1 MKVAEIGVEM
11 GNEWGNLWESVSQST
26 SENRRLGSRRAH
38 FTQERITMPDYLSR
52 VIKAVL
58 PNSIITHLEENRQ
71 EEIEKEEEEEQLSS
85 HPLCYCE
92 PVDPPDGIF
101 GGVRSSLELI
111 WNTKTSPAHT
121 EESFHVVCV
130 KG

>member
-1 MKVAEIGVEM
+1 
-11 GNEWGNLWESVSQST
+11 
-26 SENRRLGSRRAH
+26 
-38 FTQERITMPDYLSR
+38 MPDYLSR

-101 GGVRSSLELI
+101 GGVCSSLELI
-111 WNTKTSPAHT
+111 WYTKI
-121 EESFHVVCV
+121 
-130 KG
+130 